1 MNLVKLHEA
10 EISVE
15 STVNVGSS
23 FLVSF
28 LTDNTYPNAFHND
41 VWKEDNGSNGE
52 GILSTDTIELPSE
65 NERPILL
72 VVEDNADILEYISES
87 FSESFEVITA
97 VNGEVGVVRAFE
109 VLPDIIVSD
118 VMMPVMD
125 GITLCHKLKGDMRTS
140 HIPIILLT
148 AKDTMQDKE
157 EGYQVGADSY
167 LTKPFSAS
175 LLRSRIDNLLESRK
189 KLAEQFG
196 VDRIF
201 RDKRAIMEGSLTQ
214 LDNEFISKVTR
225 LIEGDLSSDKIDVT
239 YLADKVFMSRSTL
252 YRKMKALTGLST
264 NEFIRKVKM
273 QNAERLLLEGKFS
286 ISEVAYMVGIN
297 SPVYF
302 RQCFK
307 DEFGIS
313 PSDYLKKIMS
323 D

>member
-1 MNLVKLHEA
+1 
-10 EISVE
+10 
-15 STVNVGSS
+15 
-23 FLVSF
+23 
-28 LTDNTYPNAFHND
+28 
-41 VWKEDNGSNGE
+41 
-52 GILSTDTIELPSE
+52 
-65 NERPILL
+65 
-72 VVEDNADILEYISES
+72 
-87 FSESFEVITA
+87 
-97 VNGEVGVVRAFE
+97 
-109 VLPDIIVSD
+109 
-118 VMMPVMD
+118 
-125 GITLCHKLKGDMRTS
+125 
-140 HIPIILLT
+140 
-148 AKDTMQDKE
+148 
-157 EGYQVGADSY
+157 
-167 LTKPFSAS
+167 
-175 LLRSRIDNLLESRK
+175 
-189 KLAEQFG
+189 
-196 VDRIF
+196 
-201 RDKRAIMEGSLTQ
+201 MEGSLTQ